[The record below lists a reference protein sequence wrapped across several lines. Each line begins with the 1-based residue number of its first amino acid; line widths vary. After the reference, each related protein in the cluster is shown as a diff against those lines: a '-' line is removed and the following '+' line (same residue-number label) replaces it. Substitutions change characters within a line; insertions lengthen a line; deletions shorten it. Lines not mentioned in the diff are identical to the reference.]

1 MIKNQKA
8 LSLVESTEYASLN
21 EKVNLKAYAKKF
33 TKLDLK
39 DAKEIRIKIER
50 LGLVKLDEK
59 SISKIIDILPD
70 TAEDLHK
77 VVFGINFDDD
87 EIQKIINIIKEF
99 K

>member
-1 MIKNQKA
+1 MK
-8 LSLVESTEYASLN
+8 TF
-21 EKVNLKAYAKKF
+21 AKKF

-39 DAKEIRIKIER
+39 DAKEIRVKITK

-70 TAEDLHK
+70 SAEELQK
-77 VVFGINFDDD
+77 VVFGISFDED
-87 EIQKIINIIKEF
+87 EAQKIINIIKEF